1 MEVKQVEK
9 QTMKLKLDSMIIQ
22 KGRAQS
28 KNTAFGKDDLKDM
41 VNYGADA
48 IFDMGSD
55 LDDDDIEKV
64 IREGEEKAKNL
75 DEQAE
80 KMLEKK
86 FDMLNFDMNTCNLY
100 EFEDIDYLQVKR
112 KEQESLIQKNV
123 IAMLDAETA
132 ENTRR
137 KVKKNLAESN
147 FCPKIYGNG
156 QIGISNEAKKKRLA
170 KVTDYRF
177 FPNPERLKELIELE
191 MESKYNGFI

>member
-1 MEVKQVEK
+1 
-9 QTMKLKLDSMIIQ
+9 MKLKLDTMIIQ
-22 KGRAQS
+22 KGRTSNS
-28 KNTAFGKDDLKDM
+28 KTGFGKDDLRDM

-55 LDDDDIEKV
+55 VDDDDIEKV

-75 DEQAE
+75 DLQAD
-80 KMLEKK
+80 KALDNK
-86 FDMLNFDMNTCNLY
+86 FNMVNFEMNTCNLY

-112 KEQESLIQKNV
+112 KEAESIIQKNV
-123 IAMLDAETA
+123 IAMLEAETA
-132 ENTRR
+132 ENSRR

-156 QIGISNEAKKKRLA
+156 NIGISNEAKKKRLA

-191 MESKYNGFI
+191 LESKYNRFNHGRDE

>member
-1 MEVKQVEK
+1 
-9 QTMKLKLDSMIIQ
+9 MKLKLDTMIIQ
-22 KGRAQS
+22 KGRTS
-28 KNTAFGKDDLKDM
+28 NTKTGFGKDDLRDM

-55 LDDDDIEKV
+55 VDDDVIEKV

-75 DEQAE
+75 DLQAD
-80 KMLEKK
+80 KALDNK
-86 FDMLNFDMNTCNLY
+86 FNMVNFEMNTCNLY

-112 KEQESLIQKNV
+112 KEAESIIQKNV
-123 IAMLDAETA
+123 IAMLEAETA
-132 ENTRR
+132 ENSRR

-156 QIGISNEAKKKRLA
+156 NIGISNEAKKKRLA

-191 MESKYNGFI
+191 LESKYNGFNHGRDE